1 MKNSLSKKILSLLLA
16 VGMVMSGMI
25 TPLTSY
31 AADITPEQAA
41 EKYLKTN
48 YIDGANKVIRN
59 GGDSVVKSKNGLS
72 YEVGL
77 KTPSGGDITTLLFK
91 SESSR
96 SEYKSVWY
104 INSDSKYVK
113 SIGSSA
119 GRCSIESRPTADEP
133 PYKFTATLKLFDKNV
148 TADDINNG
156 VAKSLAEQNFE
167 VSLAQ
172 AEKEFKVTFEAVD
185 SNTDK
190 KIDLLKLR

>member
-96 SEYKSVWY
+96 SEYV
-104 INSDSKYVK
+104 
-113 SIGSSA
+113 
-119 GRCSIESRPTADEP
+119 
-133 PYKFTATLKLFDKNV
+133 
-148 TADDINNG
+148 
-156 VAKSLAEQNFE
+156 
-167 VSLAQ
+167 
-172 AEKEFKVTFEAVD
+172 
-185 SNTDK
+185 
-190 KIDLLKLR
+190 